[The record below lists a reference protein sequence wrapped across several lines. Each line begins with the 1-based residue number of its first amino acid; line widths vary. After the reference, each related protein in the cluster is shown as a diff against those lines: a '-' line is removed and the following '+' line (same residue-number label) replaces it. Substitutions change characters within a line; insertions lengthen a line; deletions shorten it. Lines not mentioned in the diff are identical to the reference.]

1 VKQVSYCHCCNLHVK
16 CGKCQDIAE
25 WVNRRGFCLVDDGL
39 FLSPSSKIQTM
50 PAQPD
55 NKRLLKSR
63 YLENSGMSYMLNSK
77 KDSDRIKSSKCH
89 LNSI

>member
-1 VKQVSYCHCCNLHVK
+1 VSGCLEVMFYCTTFGALRPHVK

-50 PAQPD
+50 PAQP
-55 NKRLLKSR
+55 
-63 YLENSGMSYMLNSK
+63 
-77 KDSDRIKSSKCH
+77 
-89 LNSI
+89 